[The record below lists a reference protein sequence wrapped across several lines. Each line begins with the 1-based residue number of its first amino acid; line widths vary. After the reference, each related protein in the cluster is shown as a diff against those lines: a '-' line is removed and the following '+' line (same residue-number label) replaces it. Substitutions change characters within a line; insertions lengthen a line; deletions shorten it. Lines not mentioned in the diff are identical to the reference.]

1 MIIGISGKAETGK
14 DWIVE
19 NIARPLGFFQFSF
32 AWHFKNWLVATGQA
46 TWEEV
51 FITKPPHIRHLLQ
64 QEGTE
69 KGRNVY
75 GDDIWCEAA
84 LSWINTLKR
93 YNGVNHIVFGDC
105 RFLNEAKF
113 IQSIGGQV
121 FRIVAPNRAAASKLT
136 PEARLHISETAL
148 DNWTEFDAYLYNDF
162 EDQNEKVFEN
172 LFVEA
177 IESEKRGE
185 NWSRYATQKRVLK

>member
-19 NIARPLGFFQFSF
+19 NIARPLGFFQFSL

-51 FITKPPHIRHLLQ
+51 FITEPPHVRHLLQ

-75 GDDIWCEAA
+75 GDDIWCEAT
-84 LSWINTLKR
+84 LSWINTLKK
-93 YNGVNHIVFGDC
+93 YNGINHVVIADV
-105 RFLNEAKF
+105 RFYNELKF

-121 FRIVAPNRAAASKLT
+121 YRIVAPNRAAASKLS
-136 PEARLHISETAL
+136 PEARLHISETQL
-148 DNWTEFDAYLYNDF
+148 DNCTEFDAYLHNDF
-162 EDQNEKVFEN
+162 DDKNGKFFETLFNN
-172 LFVEA
+172 L
-177 IESEKRGE
+177 S
-185 NWSRYATQKRVLK
+185 